1 MRFNDAAERILGL
14 RLLRTSSPLVLVAL
28 AAFVVAGTAS
38 GGHRAAAGPGFKVVG
53 KFATGKL
60 STGANGLAVDKAGNV
75 YVADSNAKR
84 IQMFSAS
91 GAFRKTFTLTE
102 ATGVIADVAFAPDG
116 GVWGATQVGSQLFR
130 FPAGAGTPLKTI
142 QSAEGI
148 GIDAAGNL
156 YVSSMGSGGNA
167 VVRFDKTADG
177 WGAETPFVRGLQ
189 APGDVE
195 VSPDGTIYVADRRG
209 APPNVKRYDASGK
222 LLKKINVQMQA
233 TAGAGVTLGIGVDLD
248 CNLWVGNAQQRN
260 VAQYSPSGKLLATAT
275 SGDMIANDIVFGRSG
290 DFYVFDVYAPNN
302 VVHFAPDRAKP
313 ATAVVGGSVKVA
325 NGVAKVKYTLSGVAC
340 PAEVAATASLS
351 GAVTGKASVK
361 VAAGKSTVLSIP
373 VKGKGGTAQF
383 KIVLKTNGRPT
394 TQTASVNIAS

>member
-1 MRFNDAAERILGL
+1 
-14 RLLRTSSPLVLVAL
+14 
-28 AAFVVAGTAS
+28 
-38 GGHRAAAGPGFKVVG
+38 
-53 KFATGKL
+53 
-60 STGANGLAVDKAGNV
+60 
-75 YVADSNAKR
+75 
-84 IQMFSAS
+84 
-91 GAFRKTFTLTE
+91 
-102 ATGVIADVAFAPDG
+102 
-116 GVWGATQVGSQLFR
+116 
-130 FPAGAGTPLKTI
+130 LKTI

-156 YVSSMGSGGNA
+156 YVSSMGGGGNA

-195 VSPDGTIYVADRRG
+195 VSPDGSIYVADRRG

-275 SGDMIANDIVFGRSG
+275 SGDMIANDIVFGPSG

-302 VVHFAPDRAKP
+302 VVRFAADKAKP
-313 ATAVVGGSVKVA
+313 AGAIATASLAKKGAQAVA
-325 NGVAKVKYTLSGVAC
+325 RVKYTLSGVSC
-340 PAEVAATASLS
+340 PAQVDATASLS
-351 GAVTGKASVK
+351 GGASGSAKTK
-361 VAAGKSTVLSIP
+361 VGAGKTTVIEIP
-373 VKGKGGTAQF
+373 LAKAPAKGTTATF

-394 TQTASVNIAS
+394 TQTASVKLG